1 MVLVFAQPGHRLG
14 VERRTV
20 ELKIVGLAAKHNSDQ
35 VVVRVEVVKVQ
46 AELATGGAQTPDVV
60 FQSLLPRLA

>member
-20 ELKIVGLAAKHNSDQ
+20 ELKIVGLAAEHNSDQ

-46 AELATGGAQTPDVV
+46 AELATGCAQTPDVV
-60 FQSLLPRLA
+60 FQSPLPRLA